1 MAVRIVTDSTS
12 DLPAAMASE
21 YGIEVVPLNVHFGD
35 SIFKDGVDITTDQF
49 FDRLINGD
57 EFPSTSQPSM
67 GEFVEAYER
76 ISEEGD
82 EVVSVHLSSKLSGTY
97 NSAEQASK
105 HLEDKIKIHLVDT
118 EQVTITVGFAA
129 IAAAKVASN
138 GGSAEDAV
146 EAARSISARSS
157 FYALFDTLEF
167 LAKGGRIGR
176 AQSMLGSLL
185 KIRPLLM
192 LDNGVVEPYSKA
204 RSRSAGMAELEKAV
218 RSLGKAEE
226 IAIMYSTESDEA
238 HGIADTLGDMLP
250 EGKHPLV
257 SRVGPV
263 IGTHAGPRLIAVG
276 HVSNVSEES

>member
-12 DLPAAMASE
+12 DLPLTMATE

-35 SIFKDGVDITTDQF
+35 STFKDGIDITTDQF
-49 FDRLINGD
+49 FDKLINGD

-76 ISEEGD
+76 ICEEGD

-105 HLEDKIKIHLVDT
+105 HLKGKIKIHLVDT
-118 EQVTITVGFAA
+118 EQVTFTVGFAA
-129 IAAAKVASN
+129 IAAAKVVSK

-146 EAARSISARSS
+146 GAAKSISARSN

-192 LDNGVVEPYSKA
+192 LANGVVEPYSKA

-218 RSLGKAEE
+218 RALGRAED
-226 IAIMYSTESDEA
+226 IAIMYSTEDDEA
-238 HGIADTLGDMLP
+238 HVIADKLIDILP
-250 EGKHPLV
+250 EGKRPLI

-276 HVSNVSEES
+276 HVSNIPEES

>member
-12 DLPAAMASE
+12 DLPLTMATE

-35 SIFKDGVDITTDQF
+35 STFKDGVDITTDQF
-49 FDRLINGD
+49 FDKLINGD

-76 ISEEGD
+76 IYEEGD

-97 NSAEQASK
+97 NSVEQASK
-105 HLEDKIKIHLVDT
+105 HLEGKIKIHLVDT
-118 EQVTITVGFAA
+118 EQVTFTVGFAA

-146 EAARSISARSS
+146 EAARSISARSN

-218 RSLGKAEE
+218 RALGRAED
-226 IAIMYSTESDEA
+226 IAIMYSTEDDEA
-238 HGIADTLGDMLP
+238 HVIADKLIDILP
-250 EGKHPLV
+250 EGKRPLI

-276 HVSNVSEES
+276 HVSNIPGES

>member
-1 MAVRIVTDSTS
+1 MCIRDRVT
-12 DLPAAMASE
+12 
-21 YGIEVVPLNVHFGD
+21 F
-35 SIFKDGVDITTDQF
+35 
-49 FDRLINGD
+49 
-57 EFPSTSQPSM
+57 
-67 GEFVEAYER
+67 
-76 ISEEGD
+76 
-82 EVVSVHLSSKLSGTY
+82 
-97 NSAEQASK
+97 
-105 HLEDKIKIHLVDT
+105 
-118 EQVTITVGFAA
+118 TVGFAA
-129 IAAAKVASN
+129 IAAAKVANN

-146 EAARSISARSS
+146 EAARSISARSN

-218 RSLGKAEE
+218 RALGRAED
-226 IAIMYSTESDEA
+226 IAIMYSTEDDEA
-238 HGIADTLGDMLP
+238 HVIADKLIDILP
-250 EGKHPLV
+250 EGKRPLI

-276 HVSNVSEES
+276 HVSNIPGKS

>member
-12 DLPAAMASE
+12 DLPLTMATE

-35 SIFKDGVDITTDQF
+35 STFKDGIDITTDQF
-49 FDRLINGD
+49 FDKLINGD

-76 ISEEGD
+76 ICEEGD

-105 HLEDKIKIHLVDT
+105 HLKGKIKIHLVDT
-118 EQVTITVGFAA
+118 EQVTFTVGFAA
-129 IAAAKVASN
+129 IAAAKVVSK

-146 EAARSISARSS
+146 GAAKSISARSN

-185 KIRPLLM
+185 KLRPLLM
-192 LDNGVVEPYSKA
+192 LANGVVEPYSKA

-218 RSLGKAEE
+218 RALGRAED
-226 IAIMYSTESDEA
+226 IAIMYSTEDDEA
-238 HGIADTLGDMLP
+238 HVIADKLIDILP
-250 EGKHPLV
+250 EGKRPLI

-276 HVSNVSEES
+276 HVSNIPEES

>member
-12 DLPAAMASE
+12 DLPLTMATE

-35 SIFKDGVDITTDQF
+35 STFKDGVDITTDQF
-49 FDRLINGD
+49 FDKLINGD

-76 ISEEGD
+76 IYEEGD

-105 HLEDKIKIHLVDT
+105 HLEGKIKIHLVDT
-118 EQVTITVGFAA
+118 EQVTFTVGFAA

-146 EAARSISARSS
+146 KAARSISARSN

-192 LDNGVVEPYSKA
+192 LANGVVEPYSKA

-218 RSLGKAEE
+218 RALGRAED
-226 IAIMYSTESDEA
+226 IAIMYSTEDDEA
-238 HGIADTLGDMLP
+238 HVIADKLIDILP
-250 EGKHPLV
+250 EGKRPLI

-276 HVSNVSEES
+276 HVSNIPGES